1 MYLSNV
7 FSVFCSR
14 RRRFAALPSEAF
26 KFSSS
31 GGRRPELRAAKAP
44 LSAPLVSVSARS
56 RCHEHMVLV
65 VPLRLV
71 CCRYLDW
78 KQHTLLHLDYFA
90 GVFCMSYLT
99 VLIYKTLKQPS
110 TVYYLLY
117 ILIKTLPHVPLMM
130 GFRSTYLR
138 CGRGLHDIRGCS
150 ISTCNTS
157 CSHASMLFRTAG
169 EQWCHVFRW

>member
-1 MYLSNV
+1 MHMYFIQCV
-7 FSVFCSR
+7 FNFLQQATTLCS
-14 RRRFAALPSEAF
+14 FACEAF
-26 KFSSS
+26 TFSPS
-31 GGRRPELRAAKAP
+31 GGGQAELRAVKAP
-44 LSAPLVSVSARS
+44 LSALLMSVSARS
-56 RCHEHMVLV
+56 RCQQHILLV

-90 GVFCMSYLT
+90 GVFCMSYLA

-138 CGRGLHDIRGCS
+138 
-150 ISTCNTS
+150 
-157 CSHASMLFRTAG
+157 
-169 EQWCHVFRW
+169 